1 MPSPGSAAA
10 IANPGVS
17 GRFCWELR
25 PDIELS
31 REPGGEESTGGWNLR
46 DPLRLTFFRTSAAGL
61 DFLQSGGLRGTLN
74 DEAARLRDAYPDEY
88 VTPAGLQSLA
98 MAAVAAGIVR
108 PLLPGS
114 LPIRPG
120 TRSSPLQKILQG
132 CSRILTIRWR
142 GFDPTLL
149 LKACY
154 PWVSWF
160 FTRSAVCMA
169 VLLMLVALITVLLRR
184 DQLLLE
190 LPNLSS
196 LLTLQNLLGITLAF
210 VLVRLLHELGHAFT
224 CHHFGGECHELGVF
238 FILFIPVL
246 YCDVSDS
253 WRQSQRLPR
262 LLVAG
267 AGIYTEL
274 CIAAVCGLLWACS
287 APGLLHSLFLNA
299 MLVCSLNTL
308 LINGNPLVRYDG
320 YFVLSDLLGIPNL
333 WSLSR
338 SAAGAVMQRVIL
350 GGQLA
355 WQDYGSRMGFAGL
368 TCFGIASF
376 CYRIGL
382 LMTLLTFM
390 HRTLG
395 PLGLQFAA
403 FVPAA
408 GGLLSGLIAVL
419 RRIRSACMEI
429 DGRPRAVAGLLLT
442 GGIALLLLVVPVSLP
457 VYAPCVL
464 TPGVASPVYAAV
476 NGRLLKVAE
485 MGTVVRRGDVIAEL
499 ANDELELDL
508 AKATGLLRERET
520 ALRSVR
526 MRALSGGVAA
536 EAIPVAE
543 QAVASAADHLN
554 SLQQQKLLLIVR
566 SPDDGVILP
575 PRNLPRIDGA
585 PDTYTSWSSQAL
597 QQSAVGA
604 WLDAQTLLCWIGD
617 SEMLRVDACVEQTVI
632 TRIADSG
639 DCRVRFVGAPG
650 TAVPGQ
656 LESFSSEPLRTVDR
670 ELLVHQL
677 VAADSTQS
685 WKPQRTMF
693 LVRLSPKA
701 KNSWGTVSVYSA
713 GIARLPGRPVSIA
726 SLAWRLLRTTFG
738 WSAVRE

>member
-1 MPSPGSAAA
+1 MPIPERAAA
-10 IANPGVS
+10 AANPWAT

-25 PDIELS
+25 PDMELS
-31 REPGGEESTGGWNLR
+31 RQRGGEDSAGDWILR

-61 DFLQSGGLRGTLN
+61 EFLQSGGLRGTLN
-74 DEAARLRDAYPDEY
+74 EEAARLRDAYPDED
-88 VTPAGLQSLA
+88 VTPAGLQALA
-98 MAAVAAGIVR
+98 MAAVTAGIVR
-108 PLLPGS
+108 PLIPGS
-114 LPIRPG
+114 VP
-120 TRSSPLQKILQG
+120 TRSATRSIPLQKILHG

-142 GFDPTLL
+142 GFDPTWL

-154 PWVSWF
+154 PWGSWA
-160 FTRSAVCMA
+160 FTRPAVCVA
-169 VLLMLVALITVLLRR
+169 VMLMLVALITVLLRW

-190 LPNLSS
+190 LPNLGS
-196 LLTLQNLLGITLAF
+196 LLTWQNLMGITLAF
-210 VLVRLLHELGHAFT
+210 VIVRLLHELGHAFT

-262 LLVAG
+262 LMVAG

-299 MLVCSLNTL
+299 MLVSSLNTL

-320 YFVLSDLLGIPNL
+320 YFVLSDLVGVPNL

-338 SAAGAVMQRVIL
+338 SAAGAVLRRVIL
-350 GGQLA
+350 GGKLA
-355 WQDYGSRMGFAGL
+355 WQDYGSRPAFAGL

-376 CYRIGL
+376 CYRTGL
-382 LMTLLTFM
+382 VITLLTFM
-390 HRTLG
+390 HRTLE

-408 GGLLSGLIAVL
+408 GGLLSGMISVL
-419 RRIRSACMEI
+419 RRIRLGITES
-429 DGRPRAVAGLLLT
+429 DGRRRAAAGLLLT
-442 GGIALLLLVVPVSLP
+442 GSVALLLLLVPISLP

-464 TPGVASPVYAAV
+464 TPGLASPVYAAV

-499 ANDELELDL
+499 ANDDLELDL
-508 AKATGLLRERET
+508 AKAAGLLRERET
-520 ALRSVR
+520 ELRSVR
-526 MRALSGGVAA
+526 LRALSGVTAA

-543 QAVASAADHLN
+543 QAVASASDHLR
-554 SLQQQKLLLIVR
+554 SLQQQQTQLLVR
-566 SPDDGVILP
+566 SPADGVVLP
-575 PRNLPRIDGA
+575 PRNMPRIAGG
-585 PDTYTSWSSQAL
+585 PDAFISWSSHAL

-617 SEMLRVDACVEQTVI
+617 SEMLRVDACVEQTEI

-639 DCRVRFVGAPG
+639 DCSVRFIGAPG
-650 TAVPGQ
+650 TSVPGQ
-656 LESFSSEPLRTVDR
+656 LESVSSEPVKSVDR
-670 ELLVHQL
+670 ELLVHHL
-677 VAADSTQS
+677 IAADPTQS
-685 WKPQRTMF
+685 WKPQNTMF
-693 LVRLSPKA
+693 LVRLSP
-701 KNSWGTVSVYSA
+701 NQESSWGPVSVYSA
-713 GIARLPGRPVSIA
+713 GIARLPGRPISCA
-726 SLAWRLLRTTFG
+726 SRGWRLLRTTFG
-738 WSAVRE
+738 WSAIRE

>member
-1 MPSPGSAAA
+1 MPIPGHAAA

-25 PDIELS
+25 PDMELS
-31 REPGGEESTGGWNLR
+31 RERGGEDSAAGWILR

-61 DFLQSGGLRGTLN
+61 EFLQSGGLRGTLN
-74 DEAARLRDAYPDEY
+74 EEAARLRDAYPDED
-88 VTPAGLQSLA
+88 VTPAGLQALA
-98 MAAVAAGIVR
+98 LAAVNAGIVR
-108 PLLPGS
+108 PLLPDS
-114 LPIRPG
+114 LP
-120 TRSSPLQKILQG
+120 TRSWARTSPLQKILLC

-142 GFDPTLL
+142 GFDPTWL

-154 PWVSWF
+154 PWVSWL
-160 FTRSAVCMA
+160 FTRAAVCVA
-169 VLLMLVALITVLLRR
+169 VLLMLVAFTTVLLRW

-190 LPNLSS
+190 LPNLGS
-196 LLTLQNLLGITLAF
+196 LLTWQNLLGITLAF

-299 MLVCSLNTL
+299 MLVSSLNTL

-320 YFVLSDLLGIPNL
+320 YFVMSDLVGVPNL

-338 SAAGAVMQRVIL
+338 SAAGAVMQRLIL

-355 WQDYGSRMGFAGL
+355 WQNYGSRMEFAGL
-368 TCFGIASF
+368 TCFGIASL

-382 LMTLLTFM
+382 VMTLLTFM
-390 HRTLG
+390 HRTLESF
-395 PLGLQFAA
+395 GLQFAA

-408 GGLLSGLIAVL
+408 GGLLSGLISVF
-419 RRIRSACMEI
+419 RRIRSGVMESSS
-429 DGRPRAVAGLLLT
+429 RPRAAAGLLLT
-442 GGIALLLLVVPVSLP
+442 GGVALLLLLVPVSLP

-476 NGRLLKVAE
+476 NGRLLKVAA

-508 AKATGLLRERET
+508 AQAAGLLRERET
-520 ALRSVR
+520 ELRSVR
-526 MRALSGGVAA
+526 MRALSGVMAA

-543 QAVASAADHLN
+543 QAVASAADHLR
-554 SLQQQKLLLIVR
+554 SLQQQRTLLLVR
-566 SPDDGVILP
+566 SPADGVILP
-575 PRNLPRIDGA
+575 PRNLPRIDGG
-585 PDTYTSWSSQAL
+585 PDAFISWSSQAL
-597 QQSAVGA
+597 QQSAIGA

-617 SEMLRVDACVEQTVI
+617 SEMLRVDACVEQTEI

-639 DCRVRFVGAPG
+639 DCSVRFMGAPG
-650 TAVPGQ
+650 MAIPGQ
-656 LESFSSEPLRTVDR
+656 LESLSSEPMRTIDR
-670 ELLVHQL
+670 ELLIHHL
-677 VAADSTQS
+677 IAADSTQS
-685 WKPQRTMF
+685 WKPQRKMF
-693 LVRLSPKA
+693 LVRLSPKMI
-701 KNSWGTVSVYSA
+701 SGWGPVSVYSA
-713 GIARLPGRPVSIA
+713 GFARLPGRPVSLA
-726 SLAWRLLRTTFG
+726 SLGWRLLRTTFG